1 MKIKELLHFIFFWG
15 SERLS
20 AKSKADSKFCNI
32 KTKWLNDFTKES
44 NKDNFTG

>member
-1 MKIKELLHFIFFWG
+1 MKIKERLHFIFFWG

-20 AKSKADSKFCNI
+20 AKSIADSKFCNI
-32 KTKWLNDFTKES
+32 KTKWLNDFAKES